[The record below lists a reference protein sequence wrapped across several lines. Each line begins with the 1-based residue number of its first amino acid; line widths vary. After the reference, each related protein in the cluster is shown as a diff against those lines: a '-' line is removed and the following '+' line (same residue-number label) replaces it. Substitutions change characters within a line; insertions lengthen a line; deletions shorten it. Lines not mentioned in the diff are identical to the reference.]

1 MSDQTK
7 LIIIL
12 SLIVVAVVLILIII
26 FNTRKANLKKEIED
40 VHVRFNKIK
49 TIPLAFKLNKAQAIA
64 KRNAE
69 TADKV
74 KIYYDKF
81 EEAQK
86 HIDQISSMLE
96 TIEDAEAAHNYKEVK
111 ETLEAIKVEIENS
124 EKEVNDIDHFLQQF
138 SEEET
143 VLREE
148 STKLKEKFRKIK
160 LYVNDNAKALSIA
173 YEGIEKKIE
182 RVEDLFS
189 QSEEYMY
196 INDYDSS
203 KKAISKIKDSIL
215 DIERCVLALPE
226 VLADTKGVV
235 PALLDEVARQ
245 YALNRQRGVFT
256 DHLKVDEELD
266 KLNSSLNEDI
276 RTLSEGN
283 LGEVKEHN
291 EAYKEKLNGLMNALN
306 NENKDF
312 QALKSKSD
320 EIVSNIN
327 ELKTIHNYVKGAYGK
342 DKERFGI
349 EDIDKYLEESERSI
363 NEYQASYI
371 SLNQEILDNHMPA
384 SELTNQANQLIEEIE
399 NDKKELAKYKATF
412 DKNTTDEQRAH
423 AQLMKLQVVLNE
435 VEVKVLEYH
444 LPAIADSYKDDL
456 IKGREKVAKIKGLLT
471 EVPLNFEELNKVL
484 DESIDFIYTFYNN
497 VNNVVGM
504 AIMVENAIVFGNKYR
519 SSHPEVERDLSR
531 AEFSYLNGEYT
542 KALTMAIA
550 CMERLFPNRKS
561 SSYLEN
567 A

>member
-12 SLIVVAVVLILIII
+12 ALVLVAVVLVLIII
-26 FNTRKANLKKEIED
+26 HNTRKTNLNKEIED

-96 TIEDAEAAHNYKEVK
+96 TMEDAVANRNYKELR
-111 ETLEAIKVEIENS
+111 ETLDAIYVELDNS
-124 EKEVNDIDHFLQQF
+124 EKEVNDIDNFLQQF

-160 LYVNDNAKALSIA
+160 LYVNDNAKSLSIA
-173 YEGIEKKIE
+173 HEGIQKKIE

-189 QSEEYMY
+189 QSEEFMY

-203 KKAISKIKDSIL
+203 KKTLSKIKDSIL

-226 VLADTKGVV
+226 VLADSKGVV

-256 DHLKVDEELD
+256 DHLKIDDELE
-266 KLNSSLNEDI
+266 KLNNSLNEDI
-276 RTLSEGN
+276 KTLSEGN
-283 LGEVKEHN
+283 IGEVKEHN
-291 EAYKEKLNGLMNALN
+291 DDYKEKLNGLLTALN
-306 NENKDF
+306 NENRDF
-312 QALKSKSD
+312 QALKTKSD
-320 EIVSNIN
+320 EIVANIN
-327 ELKTIHNYVKGAYGK
+327 ELKSIHNYVKGAYEK

-349 EDIDKYLEESERSI
+349 EDIDKYLEESEKSI

-384 SELTNQANQLIEEIE
+384 SELTNEANLLIDEIGT
-399 NDKKELAKYKATF
+399 DKKELSKYKATF

-435 VEVKVLEYH
+435 VEVKVMEYH

-456 IKGREKVAKIKGLLT
+456 LKGREYVARIKELLA
-471 EVPLNFEELNKVL
+471 EVPLNFEELNSVL
-484 DESIDFIYTFYNN
+484 DESLNFIYTFYNN
-497 VNNVVGM
+497 VNNIVGM